1 MKITTPCKNIKENY
15 SFENLMLIFICS
27 LIVLCFSFAS
37 ANAYRKTY
45 AFKIAPLEFVAIPS
59 GVIWSYII
67 WNEVPSVFAFGGIF
81 VIFMVGLINSRLN

>member
-1 MKITTPCKNIKENY
+1 
-15 SFENLMLIFICS
+15 
-27 LIVLCFSFAS
+27 SFAS

-67 WNEVPSVFAFGGIF
+67 WNDVPSMSAFGGIF
-81 VIFMVGLINSRLN
+81 VIFMVGLINSKLN